1 MTVTKTQSKKSVSK
15 KTQPQKKTDK
25 VNVDKPVKDVV
36 VSETLVTES
45 NPIVTTESVVL
56 ESVVQ
61 ESIESESV
69 DSEKK
74 DPTVDSINSLIS
86 KFEMFERDSKIAKTE
101 LRKVLKSYQKKSF
114 KKTRKVDPNR
124 QPTGFAKPSLISDEL
139 CKFLKKPTGT
149 MMARTDVTKEVNK
162 YIKEHNL
169 QNPENKKEIK
179 ADSTL
184 TKLLNLK
191 KGDDLNYFSLQK
203 FLKDHF
209 PKADITVSV

>member
-1 MTVTKTQSKKSVSK
+1 MTATKAPAKKSAPK
-15 KTQPQKKTDK
+15 KTQPKKKTEK
-25 VNVDKPVKDVV
+25 VVKDEPVKDTPK
-36 VSETLVTES
+36 SEPVVTE
-45 NPIVTTESVVL
+45 PVVTESVVS
-56 ESVVQ
+56 ESVVT
-61 ESIESESV
+61 ETETVTESV
-69 DSEKK
+69 DSDKV
-74 DPTVDSINSLIS
+74 DPTVESINNLIS
-86 KFEMFERDSKIAKTE
+86 KFEMFEKESKVAKTE
-101 LRKVLKSYQKKSF
+101 LRKVLKSYQKKTF

-139 CKFLKKPTGT
+139 CKFLNKPSGT

-162 YIKEHNL
+162 YIKENNL
-169 QNPENKKEIK
+169 QNPANKKEIK

-209 PKADITVSV
+209 PKADTSVSA

>member
-1 MTVTKTQSKKSVSK
+1 
-15 KTQPQKKTDK
+15 
-25 VNVDKPVKDVV
+25 
-36 VSETLVTES
+36 
-45 NPIVTTESVVL
+45 
-56 ESVVQ
+56 
-61 ESIESESV
+61 
-69 DSEKK
+69 
-74 DPTVDSINSLIS
+74 
-86 KFEMFERDSKIAKTE
+86 MFEKESKVAKIE
-101 LRKVLKSYQKKSF
+101 LRKVLKSYQKKTF

-139 CKFLKKPTGT
+139 CKFLNKPNGT

-162 YIKEHNL
+162 YIKENNL
-169 QNPENKKEIK
+169 QNPANKKEIK

-209 PKADITVSV
+209 PKADTSVSA